1 MQARRPMEVAKSV
14 LVGIGVSA
22 PITLLS
28 ALAGF
33 PIAVY
38 LLPTL
43 PPLGPFSFIVAF
55 ALVPVLA
62 NLFVWRAFMSHSSRA
77 TQASLLVTG
86 LALSIAVA
94 VFLAVGLFF
103 WMLSDA

>member
-1 MQARRPMEVAKSV
+1 M
-14 LVGIGVSA
+14 VGIGVSA
-22 PITLLS
+22 PITILG

-33 PIAVY
+33 PVAIY
-38 LLPTL
+38 LLPL
-43 PPLGPFSFIVAF
+43 MRPLGPFSPVVAF

-77 TQASLLVTG
+77 TQASLLVAG
-86 LALSIAVA
+86 LVLAIVVA
-94 VFLAVGLFF
+94 IFSAVGLFF